1 MRARLQAM
9 SNPQQLTRPTV
20 LTEPYAIVARGLI
33 DVYFGKAQ
41 TKAFDGASF
50 ETIGHRWDDP
60 ATVNVITAADLVA
73 LSTLSVPVPAS
84 AAIALLGPD
93 ADKAS
98 KLLEEIPTDLSLAD
112 ATSGVLEDG
121 SAAARLWRLFRS
133 YDDMG
138 PTRTSKLLARKRPFL
153 VPIFDSVVEK
163 TLGMSGSA
171 GHWEGMRSLLTAQDS
186 ELHGH
191 LLQLRADAELPDY
204 VSPLR
209 VFDIVVWMHG
219 ARPELSARLAA
230 EAGLPPAA

>member
-171 GHWEGMRSLLTAQDS
+171 GHWEGMRSLLTAEDGD
-186 ELHGH
+186 LHRH
-191 LLQLRADAELPDY
+191 LVQLRADAELPDY